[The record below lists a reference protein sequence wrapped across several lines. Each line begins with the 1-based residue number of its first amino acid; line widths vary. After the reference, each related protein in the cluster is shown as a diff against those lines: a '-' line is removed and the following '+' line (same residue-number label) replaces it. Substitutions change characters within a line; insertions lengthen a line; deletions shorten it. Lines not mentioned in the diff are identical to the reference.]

1 MSDARSGRLSVEKNL
16 LLVFTRPVE
25 GHEDE
30 FNEWYDQRHL
40 PDVTGLPGIVA
51 GQRFVFQEASRN
63 SVSAAPEFGYLAIY
77 EVPDG
82 ELDKA
87 KAALTATSAER
98 RAAASASDNHS
109 VRVPGSPFIAP
120 GNISYWFTAVG
131 ERVVSDAG
139 TD

>member
-1 MSDARSGRLSVEKNL
+1 VSDTVEKNL

-30 FNEWYDQRHL
+30 YNKWYDEQHL
-40 PDVTGLPGIVA
+40 PDVAGLPGIVA
-51 GQRFVFQEASRN
+51 AQRFVFQEASRN
-63 SVSAAPEFGYLAIY
+63 SVSAAPEFGYLAVY

-87 KAALTATSAER
+87 KAALAATSEER
-98 RAAASASDNHS
+98 RAVAREGSTRP
-109 VRVPGSPFIAP
+109 VRIPGSPALGP
-120 GNISYWFTAVG
+120 GHISYWFTAIG
-131 ERVVSDAG
+131 ERVVSDAD